1 MEPVSTDARRIDLNC
16 DLGEGF
22 GHWQL
27 GDDETLLG
35 IVTSANVA
43 CGYHAGDA
51 PTMRRVCDR
60 AVAAGVVIGAQV
72 GYRDLAGFGRQ
83 FIDVPPQRLRDEIVH
98 QIGALDTF
106 ARLAGDRVRYVKPH
120 GALYNA
126 IVHHRAQAQA
136 VVEAVVSYGGA
147 LPVLGLPG
155 SLFLQVA
162 GAAGLPAVVEA
173 FADRGYTS
181 DGWLVPRDEP
191 GAVLTDPG
199 DITDRS
205 VQMAIRGEVTAVTG
219 EPVRLDPASIC
230 VHGDTRG
237 AAAIARAVR
246 AALGRAGVQVQSF
259 AGPR

>member
-1 MEPVSTDARRIDLNC
+1 
-16 DLGEGF
+16 
-22 GHWQL
+22 
-27 GDDETLLG
+27 
-35 IVTSANVA
+35 
-43 CGYHAGDA
+43 
-51 PTMRRVCDR
+51 
-60 AVAAGVVIGAQV
+60 
-72 GYRDLAGFGRQ
+72 
-83 FIDVPPQRLRDEIVH
+83 
-98 QIGALDTF
+98 
-106 ARLAGDRVRYVKPH
+106 
-120 GALYNA
+120 
-126 IVHHRAQAQA
+126 
-136 VVEAVVSYGGA
+136 
-147 LPVLGLPG
+147 
-155 SLFLQVA
+155 
-162 GAAGLPAVVEA
+162 VEA

-199 DITDRS
+199 DIADRS